1 MISVPFQ
8 NYSIQPACKIWRC
21 GAQGDD
27 SVWAASWS
35 TLHEQ
40 WGTKDGWC
48 AGKGGPAAYL
58 FSLCLTED
66 FLVCSFNVIFRFS
79 FSGASF
85 LNSSNS
91 AISLFYYMGGYIA
104 MSIPSAHWM
113 LVALILHGGIRYAIR
128 VRAYIVSFTFCRLS
142 FSFQHSLSSRG
153 FSRAGEVWK
162 TGG

>member
-58 FSLCLTED
+58 FSLCLSED

-104 MSIPSAHWM
+104 MSISLCSLNAGSSM
-113 LVALILHGGIRYAIR
+113 VESGTGLGSGLI
-128 VRAYIVSFTFCRLS
+128 IVSFTFCRLS